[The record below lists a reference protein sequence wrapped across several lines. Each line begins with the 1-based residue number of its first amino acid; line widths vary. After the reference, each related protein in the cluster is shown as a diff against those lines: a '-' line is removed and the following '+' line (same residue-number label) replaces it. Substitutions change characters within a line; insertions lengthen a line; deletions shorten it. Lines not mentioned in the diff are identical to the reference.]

1 MTMQEKSSKVA
12 YAKSINKDLKTATAY
27 VSTFGWDRTDE
38 RFEKG
43 AWDLGHYKNNPVVMW
58 GHDYK
63 MPPIGKAIKIE
74 EDQNGLLAETQF
86 ADSDFAQEIFKLY
99 DGGFLSAFS
108 VGFAP
113 KDGREEAIEGG
124 NRKGFVYTK
133 ADLLEYSAVSIP
145 ANPGALVGRELAMIA
160 QKTCPTS
167 ILEVKTADGIK
178 FLAVDPLA
186 QIDAKPLGLED
197 SLKSLTEL
205 CRTVKGQK
213 LPASQ
218 LSLITTANILFQE
231 IIADNT
237 EGVDAET
244 VAKLRGMVGQ
254 CGEIIK
260 NLYPDASLTVRRAMN
275 QIDKALA
282 AR

>member
-1 MTMQEKSSKVA
+1 MNIKDKSSKVA
-12 YAKSINKDLKTATAY
+12 YAKSINKELKTATAY

-43 AWDLGHYKNNPVVMW
+43 AWDLSHFKKNAVVMW

-63 MPPIGKAIKIE
+63 LPPIGKAIRIE
-74 EDQNGLLAETQF
+74 EDENGLFAETQF
-86 ADSDFAQEIFKLY
+86 ADTEFAQEIFKLY

-108 VGFAP
+108 VGFSP
-113 KDGREEAIEGG
+113 KDGREESIEGS

-145 ANPGALVGRELAMIA
+145 ANPGALVGRELALIA
-160 QKTCPTS
+160 QKACPST
-167 ILEVKTADGIK
+167 ITEVKTADGIK

-186 QIDAKPLGLED
+186 VLIDPPGLEE

-213 LPASQ
+213 LPSSQ

-237 EGVDAET
+237 VGVD
-244 VAKLRGMVGQ
+244 VAIVSQLRDMVGQ

-260 NLYPDASLTVRRAMN
+260 DLYPDASLTVRRAMT